1 MADKNKLMIASILS
15 VAAMLAAPAANAQE
29 NWQSVVEAA
38 RAEGQVVVYATN
50 TNAAHDA
57 VIAAFEDEYGIPV
70 QFVGGRGNEF
80 AERIRT
86 EQIANRYL
94 GDVTINGGDTLLS
107 HNEAGNL
114 QPHGGLPNMANA
126 TYETDPGDTVVPIYF
141 QSYGILINT
150 NLVSEEDEPKSW
162 HDLLDPKWKGK
173 IIIDDPRVIS
183 TGNSR
188 FRSMVFNFGQ
198 EFEESLQQQEP
209 LITLDQ
215 GGSRQR
221 VTLGEYPILT
231 PDNFNAHIQNITD
244 GGYLPI
250 KLVVP
255 EEGVVPTVFAA
266 GMLKN
271 APNPNAARVFMNF
284 LLSEPAQVL
293 YAGTGKTP
301 VITEGV
307 VEQLPDFI
315 QPLVSAP
322 RLGMPPAG
330 TQREALELATQI
342 YGTR

>member
-1 MADKNKLMIASILS
+1 MTMKYKTVITGL
-15 VAAMLAAPAANAQE
+15 LAAASLGAIPAASAQDDWNA
-29 NWQSVVEAA
+29 VVEAA
-38 RAEGQVVVYATN
+38 RAEGEVVVYATN

-70 QFVGGRGNEF
+70 SFVGGRGNEF

-86 EQIANRYL
+86 EQIAGRYL

-107 HNEAGNL
+107 HQEAGNL
-114 QPHGGLPNMANA
+114 QPHGGLPNMDKA
-126 TYETDPGDTVVPIYF
+126 TFEGDVDTIVPIYY
-141 QSYGILINT
+141 QSYGILVNT
-150 NLVSEEDEPKSW
+150 DLVSEEDEPNSW

-183 TGNSR
+183 TGNAR
-188 FRSMVFNFGQ
+188 FRSMVFNFGR
-198 EFEESLQQQEP
+198 EFEESLRDQEP

-221 VTLGEYPILT
+221 VTLGEYAILT
-231 PDNFNAHIQNITD
+231 PDNFNAHIQNIND
-244 GGYLPI
+244 GGFLPI

-255 EEGVVPTVFAA
+255 EEGVVPTPFVT
-266 GMLKN
+266 GMLTN

-284 LLSEPAQVL
+284 LLSETAQVL

-301 VITEGV
+301 VIAEGV
-307 VEQLPDFI
+307 VDQLPDFI
-315 QPLVSAP
+315 QPLVGAP
-322 RLGMPPAG
+322 RLPSPPQG
-330 TQREALELATQI
+330 TQRSALELAAEI